1 MANTITKKEL
11 TARVCAKLNASLTQ
25 SDVQEVIQTTI
36 DTIMESLGNGDSV
49 MFRNFGTFELKE
61 MKAKIGRNPKNPGE
75 AVPIPART
83 VVKFKAGKTLK
94 GLILKVGEK

>member
-61 MKAKIGRNPKNPGE
+61 MKAKIGRNPKDPGKD
-75 AVPIPART
+75 VPIPARS
-83 VVKFKAGKTLK
+83 VVKFKVGKTLK
-94 GLILKVGEK
+94 EAAAKVATK